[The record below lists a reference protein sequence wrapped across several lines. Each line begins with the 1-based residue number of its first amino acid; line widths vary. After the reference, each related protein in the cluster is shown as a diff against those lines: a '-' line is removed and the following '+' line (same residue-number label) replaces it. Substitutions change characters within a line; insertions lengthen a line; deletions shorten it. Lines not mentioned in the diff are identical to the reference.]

1 MKYKI
6 GLGLLQ
12 LVITMCWM
20 LMGALL
26 VSYYDI
32 DITSKLKLVVDA
44 LGVVL

>member
-6 GLGLLQ
+6 SLAVLHFVQ
-12 LVITMCWM
+12 ITGWM

-26 VSYYDI
+26 VNYYDVN
-32 DITSKLKLVVDA
+32 ITSKLKLVVDS